1 MFDYDWNFLVLVPYG
16 DAYARATLVTI
27 AMSILSFGLGTT
39 AGVAVGIIGRPLPGA
54 RLFFLLNDF
63 VRAVPVLVLLFLVY
77 FFPTREIFGIE
88 PLSPFWAAVLAFSIS
103 QCAYTAELVRVGID
117 QVPKNLI
124 LAGHAIGLESK
135 DLWRFVVIPD
145 LVRQITPAQLAFF
158 IGIVRLSSLASVIGC
173 QEVVF
178 VSRVISAQTFRSLE
192 PWLLVAAIYILL
204 VVPLTV
210 LARELEQSK
219 WLKRRG

>member
-1 MFDYDWNFLVLVPYG
+1 MLTPFSG
-16 DAYARATLVTI
+16 AYFRATLITI
-27 AMSILSFGLGTT
+27 ALSVLSFVVGSVLG
-39 AGVAVGIIGRPLPGA
+39 AVIGIVGRPLSGA
-54 RLFFLLNDF
+54 RLFFLLNDC

-77 FFPTREIFGIE
+77 FFPSRELLGLE
-88 PLSPFWAAVLAFSIS
+88 PLTPFWASVVAFSIS
-103 QCAYTAELVRVGID
+103 QAAYTADLVRVAVD
-117 QVPKNLI
+117 QVPKNIL
-124 LAGHAIGLESK
+124 LAGHAIGLEKK
-135 DLWRFVVIPD
+135 DLWRFVILPDVI
-145 LVRQITPAQLAFF
+145 RQITPAQLAFF

-178 VSRVISAQTFRSLE
+178 VGRVISAQTFRSIE

-210 LARELEQSK
+210 MARELEQSK